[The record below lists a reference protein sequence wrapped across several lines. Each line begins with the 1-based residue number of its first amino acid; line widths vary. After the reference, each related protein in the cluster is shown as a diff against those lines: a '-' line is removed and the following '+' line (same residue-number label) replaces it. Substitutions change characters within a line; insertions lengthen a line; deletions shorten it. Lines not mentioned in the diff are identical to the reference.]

1 MKLIDLDNSWGEGIL
16 QDWYIHSVNPDDPP
30 QWTDEHIEELCKD
43 FYVIPK
49 ETTKYDIYCNPDR
62 LKELAEADK
71 EGRCLVLPCKVGDTI
86 NAFRFDID
94 KGLYVISDKV
104 TSVTTNRNGYTI
116 KTKEKFYPIKE
127 KDGYDFAPISEYPG
141 ALADYYVGT
150 KKKLRKHW
158 RGWNELSVLW
168 VRVKI

>member
-1 MKLIDLDNSWGEGIL
+1 MTEYINKEKLIKA
-16 QDWYIHSVNPDDPP
+16 
-30 QWTDEHIEELCKD
+30 IEDKCLLNWNNTEA
-43 FYVIPK
+43 
-49 ETTKYDIYCNPDR
+49 
-62 LKELAEADK
+62 ELAEQRVYDDIIGSIEGFNEEESDRINELMEADK

-150 KKKLRKHW
+150 KEEAEKALE
-158 RGWNELSVLW
+158 GLE
-168 VRVKI
+168 

>member
-1 MKLIDLDNSWGEGIL
+1 MTEYINKEKPIKAIEDKRPLSWNDTEA
-16 QDWYIHSVNPDDPP
+16 
-30 QWTDEHIEELCKD
+30 
-43 FYVIPK
+43 
-49 ETTKYDIYCNPDR
+49 
-62 LKELAEADK
+62 ELAEQRTYDDIIGSIEGFNEEESDRINELMEADK

-150 KKKLRKHW
+150 KEEAEKALE
-158 RGWNELSVLW
+158 GLE
-168 VRVKI
+168 

>member
-1 MKLIDLDNSWGEGIL
+1 MRLIDADEFIKDVYPLDAFPL
-16 QDWYIHSVNPDDPP
+16 KR
-30 QWTDEHIEELCKD
+30 IENTPTVD
-43 FYVIPK
+43 FGV
-49 ETTKYDIYCNPDR
+49 DLDR

-71 EGRCLVLPCKVGDTI
+71 EGRCLVMPCKVGDTI

-150 KKKLRKHW
+150 KEEAEKALERLK
-158 RGWNELSVLW
+158 
-168 VRVKI
+168 

>member
-1 MKLIDLDNSWGEGIL
+1 MNIDKAIEHAFEVSTTCENASCALEHVQLAFWLKQLKELQSIL
-16 QDWYIHSVNPDDPP
+16 GYS
-30 QWTDEHIEELCKD
+30 
-43 FYVIPK
+43 
-49 ETTKYDIYCNPDR
+49 YDLDR

-71 EGRCLVLPCKVGDTI
+71 EGRCVVLPCKVGDTI

-150 KKKLRKHW
+150 KEEAEKALEKL
-158 RGWNELSVLW
+158 E
-168 VRVKI
+168 

>member
-1 MKLIDLDNSWGEGIL
+1 MRLVDADAANIYLNSTGVEMIKSMPGIDL
-16 QDWYIHSVNPDDPP
+16 PDG
-30 QWTDEHIEELCKD
+30 
-43 FYVIPK
+43 
-49 ETTKYDIYCNPDR
+49 YDLGR

-104 TSVTTNRNGYTI
+104 TSVTTNRNGYTV

-150 KKKLRKHW
+150 KEEAEKALE
-158 RGWNELSVLW
+158 GLE
-168 VRVKI
+168 